1 LLGPSTFMT
10 AGRPRRVRS
19 LLQGFGYTEADLTP
33 ALTRRLMALSLL
45 HRASDL
51 NRQICI
57 EDWQQKAGNLF
68 ELEQLLWPI

>member
-1 LLGPSTFMT
+1 
-10 AGRPRRVRS
+10 
-19 LLQGFGYTEADLTP
+19 
-33 ALTRRLMALSLL
+33 LL

-57 EDWQQKAGNLF
+57 EDWQRKAGNLF